1 MDNGPITKADLK
13 TAIDAAV
20 HEIKEY
26 VDQRTHEI
34 KEYVDQ
40 RTHEIKEY
48 VDERTHDAETRLLR
62 AFVDYS
68 AGSDVRLRK
77 LEREAHT
84 LNATTTERLGE
95 LERRVTDL
103 DVRVLRLERRNDGP
117 K

>member
-1 MDNGPITKADLK
+1 MDNGPVTKADLK
-13 TAIDAAV
+13 AAIQ
-20 HEIKEY
+20 EIKEY
-26 VDQRTHEI
+26 VDERT
-34 KEYVDQ
+34 Q
-40 RTHEIKEY
+40 QIKEY

-68 AGSDVRLRK
+68 ARSDVRVRK

-103 DVRVLRLERRNDGP
+103 DVRVLTLEGRNHGQ